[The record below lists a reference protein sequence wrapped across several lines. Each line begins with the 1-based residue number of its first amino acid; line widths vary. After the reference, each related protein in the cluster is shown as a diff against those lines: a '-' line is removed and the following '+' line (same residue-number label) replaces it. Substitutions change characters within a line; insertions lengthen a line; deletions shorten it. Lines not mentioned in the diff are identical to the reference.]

1 MFFDT
6 TMHDEQNNN
15 NNNNKRPIAE
25 ISDTDPEVVQQSNKR
40 GARGETETPRVDT
53 TEDMVMSDSET
64 EANGTAGLSGLP
76 GLPGLSGLS
85 GLAWMEMSRPSKH
98 ENVVRIAAG
107 TKPAY
112 RAYRPFYVSG
122 LGPGQEKEGLA
133 ISAHLDHDAP
143 DSLTWSDEE
152 IAERLAE
159 VREVLGAML
168 ANVDELTARMR
179 AHSGWKE
186 NVSRAEVREK
196 LAYMLGAT
204 WQRFMGVDFPGSGPG
219 TIQCFSSYYTLAAAH
234 KAGYIARALEEMI
247 FIGKFFQRSTTP
259 ESLLAAV
266 LTVIGA
272 TDASRSIQDPAREPR
287 GHRHRGLTPLTLS
300 HTPRR
305 VYFN

>member
-1 MFFDT
+1 MSSDA

-15 NNNNKRPIAE
+15 KRNKRPIVEIAE
-25 ISDTDPEVVQQSNKR
+25 IADTEPEEAQQSNKR
-40 GARGETETPRVDT
+40 SAHGETETLWTLRVATTGDT
-53 TEDMVMSDSET
+53 VMSDSET
-64 EANGTAGLSGLP
+64 ETETDTEANETNETNEANETKRANETNESNEANEAKRAKKANESNEALAGLAGLP
-76 GLPGLSGLS
+76 GLPGLG
-85 GLAWMEMSRPSKH
+85 GMTMYRPSKH

-133 ISAHLDHDAP
+133 ISAHLDHGAP
-143 DSLTWSDEE
+143 DSFTWSAEE
-152 IAERLAE
+152 IAERRAE

-204 WQRFMGVDFPGSGPG
+204 WQSFMGVDFPGSGPG
-219 TIQCFSSYYTLAAAH
+219 TIQCFSSYYNLVAA
-234 KAGYIARALEEMI
+234 
-247 FIGKFFQRSTTP
+247 
-259 ESLLAAV
+259 
-266 LTVIGA
+266 
-272 TDASRSIQDPAREPR
+272 
-287 GHRHRGLTPLTLS
+287 
-300 HTPRR
+300 
-305 VYFN
+305 